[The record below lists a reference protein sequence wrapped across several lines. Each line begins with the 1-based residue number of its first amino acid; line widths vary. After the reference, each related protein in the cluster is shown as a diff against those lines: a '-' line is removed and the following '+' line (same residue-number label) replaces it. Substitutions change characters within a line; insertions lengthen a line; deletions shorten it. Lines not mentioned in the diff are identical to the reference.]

1 MMWLLRGGHPSRR
14 EGLIPSGEAL
24 MSEQDDSV
32 PAPVQDVRR
41 ETDEERSRRAVND
54 VQVELSVVLG
64 RARMPINQLLK
75 MGRGAVIELNT
86 TVEDDVWVYANNKL
100 IARGEITVIG
110 ENIGVSITQNVT
122 SSEE

>member
-1 MMWLLRGGHPSRR
+1 
-14 EGLIPSGEAL
+14 